1 MYHLFL
7 VYIHELS
14 LNILIKIIL
23 FLICL
28 LKKIGTQYNTFKR
41 NSILPA
47 NLIDHPLKEEIISC
61 SLLIL
66 KCVVLQDAYLVN
78 L

>member
-1 MYHLFL
+1 MFA
-7 VYIHELS
+7 
-14 LNILIKIIL
+14 
-23 FLICL
+23 
-28 LKKIGTQYNTFKR
+28 KKIGTQYNTFKQ